1 MQLSRHK
8 GVVVSGMDLFSGLLS
23 ALGLSGA
30 AGLNAYIPLLIVGL
44 LNHFGVGGIHLAEPY
59 SMISNPWVMLV
70 IGILGVLDFVGD
82 KIPGVDH
89 ALHVAGGFINTAA
102 GAVLFASQT
111 GVADI
116 PPALSMVLGLVVAG
130 GVHATRTAVRP
141 VATAT
146 TAGLG
151 NPVLSAAE
159 DVGSLTLSVLAI
171 FIPVLAVIALVI
183 FAVVAYRLY
192 ARFKGPRRA
201 L

>member
-1 MQLSRHK
+1 ME
-8 GVVVSGMDLFSGLLS
+8 LFSGILS
-23 ALGLSGA
+23 SFGLSGA

-44 LNHFGVGGIHLAEPY
+44 LNHFGYMHLGQPY
-59 SMISNPWVMLV
+59 DLISNPWVMLGV
-70 IGILGVLDFVGD
+70 AVLGVLDFIGD

-102 GAVLFASQT
+102 GAVLFASQAGMAHLDPT
-111 GVADI
+111 
-116 PPALSMVLGLVVAG
+116 LSAVLGLVVAG

-146 TAGLG
+146 TAGIG

-171 FIPVLAVIALVI
+171 FIPVLAVALLILFLVL
-183 FAVVAYRLY
+183 AYRLY
-192 ARFKGPRRA
+192 ARLRGPRRA

>member
-1 MQLSRHK
+1 M
-8 GVVVSGMDLFSGLLS
+8 SGMELFSGLLS
-23 ALGLSGA
+23 SLGLSGA
-30 AGLNAYIPLLIVGL
+30 AGLNAYIPLLMVGA
-44 LNHFGVGGIHLAEPY
+44 LNHFGLMHLAQPY
-59 SMISNPWVMLV
+59 DMISNPWVMLV
-70 IGILGVLDFVGD
+70 VGLLGVLDFVGD

-89 ALHVAGGFINTAA
+89 ALHLAGGFINTAA
-102 GAVLFASQT
+102 GAVLFAAQT

-116 PPALSMVLGLVVAG
+116 PPALSLVLGLVVAG

-151 NPVLSAAE
+151 NPVVSAVE
-159 DVGSLTLSVLAI
+159 DVSSLLLSVLAI
-171 FIPVLAVIALVI
+171 FIPVLAVLALVV

-192 ARFKGPRRA
+192 ARFRGPRRA

>member
-1 MQLSRHK
+1 ME
-8 GVVVSGMDLFSGLLS
+8 LFSGLLS
-23 ALGLSGA
+23 SLGLSGA
-30 AGLNAYIPLLIVGL
+30 AGLNAYIPLLMVGL
-44 LNHFGVGGIHLAEPY
+44 LNHFHVAGFQLAQPY
-59 SMISNPWVMLV
+59 DMISNPWVMLGV
-70 IGILGVLDFVGD
+70 AVLGLLDFVGD

-146 TAGLG
+146 TAGIG

-171 FIPVLAVIALVI
+171 FIPVLAVIALII
-183 FAVVAYRLY
+183 FIVLAYRLY
-192 ARFKGPRRA
+192 ARFRGPRRA

>member
-1 MQLSRHK
+1 M
-8 GVVVSGMDLFSGLLS
+8 V
-23 ALGLSGA
+23 GA
-30 AGLNAYIPLLIVGL
+30 
-44 LNHFGVGGIHLAEPY
+44 LNHFGVMHLAQPY
-59 SMISNPWVMLV
+59 DMISNPWVMLV
-70 IGILGVLDFVGD
+70 VGLLGVLDFVGG

-89 ALHVAGGFINTAA
+89 ALHLAGGFINTAA
-102 GAVLFASQT
+102 GAVLFAAQT

-116 PPALSMVLGLVVAG
+116 PPALSLVLGLVVAG

-151 NPVLSAAE
+151 NPVVSALE
-159 DVGSLTLSVLAI
+159 DVSSLLLSVLAI
-171 FIPVLAVIALVI
+171 FIPVLAVLALVV

-192 ARFKGPRRA
+192 ARFRGPRRA